1 MVNCWPS
8 QLGKRLLDLSLTIL
22 VLTLFS
28 PLLAMIALLVCLTL
42 GSPVL
47 FREKRPG
54 LHGQPFTPFKFRTM
68 TDACDT
74 EGNLQSDERRLA
86 PFGQFLRATSLVG
99 PRPLLMHYME
109 RYTPEQMR
117 RQEVKPGISGWAQIN
132 GRNAL
137 TWEEKFEHD
146 IWYVGHPSLWLDIKI
161 LVLTIWKILRG
172 EGINQPGQAT
182 MEEFSG
188 SSKS

>member
-1 MVNCWPS
+1 MVNYWPS
-8 QLGKRLLDLSLTIL
+8 QFGKRLLDLSLTIL

-28 PLLAMIALLVCLTL
+28 PLFALIALLVCLTL

-47 FREKRPG
+47 VRQKRPG
-54 LHGQPFTPFKFRTM
+54 LHGQPFTLFKIRTM

-74 EGNLQSDERRLA
+74 EDNLQSDERRLT
-86 PFGQFLRATSLVG
+86 PFGQFLRATSLVA

-109 RYTPEQMR
+109 GYTPEQMR
-117 RQEVKPGISGWAQIN
+117 RHEVKPGISGWAQVN

-146 IWYVGHPSLWLDIKI
+146 IWYVDHPSLWLDIKI
-161 LVLTIWKILRG
+161 LVLTIWKIPRG